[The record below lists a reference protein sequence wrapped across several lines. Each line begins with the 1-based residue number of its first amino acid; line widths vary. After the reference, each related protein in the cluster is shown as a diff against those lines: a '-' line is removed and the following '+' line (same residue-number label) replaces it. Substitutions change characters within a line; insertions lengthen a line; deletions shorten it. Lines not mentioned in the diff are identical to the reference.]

1 MKKRKDDWV
10 FRSYMARLIHIYLE
24 KRYDRVLVDIS
35 LCKDGKY
42 GINIKLIENYS
53 KEDMS
58 RLLNDIRTEFDI
70 KDCHISTCLNWI
82 YGRISHN
89 KLENIQTLL
98 KMKRISDD
106 STN

>member
-1 MKKRKDDWV
+1 MKKYKDSWV

-53 KEDMS
+53 KKNVNK
-58 RLLNDIRTEFDI
+58 LLNDIRTEFDI

-89 KLENIQTLL
+89 KLENIRTLL
-98 KMKRISDD
+98 KMKRV
-106 STN
+106 